1 MKISVVIPVLYSPKN
16 LVYKD
21 AIKSIL
27 SSWKKSGQK
36 KSDLEIIVV
45 FNQFDGKDFSLPKKN
60 ENNIFYLKNR
70 INRGFTGG
78 VNDGVFYS
86 IYSRSADWCLVTN
99 DDVIFDESFFSKMI
113 PQLKISRA
121 VVSCGVRDK
130 DGFDQSRGM
139 NYFRSGLTSP
149 LVENKKTPYFVGTVF
164 FVSKK
169 TVLWSFDKFGFLL
182 MEFFFAYAEDLEL
195 SVRLKKANRKV
206 FILKDNLITHLGSL
220 TAKRGSA
227 KQLFWGYRNLIFIIL
242 IHWSL
247 FEIILF
253 SPLLLLGQIY
263 SIALLFK
270 KRHFLVYPKI
280 IWSVVKHRRVVLGYR
295 RSFHKI

>member
-1 MKISVVIPVLYSPKN
+1 
-16 LVYKD
+16 
-21 AIKSIL
+21 
-27 SSWKKSGQK
+27 
-36 KSDLEIIVV
+36 
-45 FNQFDGKDFSLPKKN
+45 
-60 ENNIFYLKNR
+60 
-70 INRGFTGG
+70 
-78 VNDGVFYS
+78 
-86 IYSRSADWCLVTN
+86 
-99 DDVIFDESFFSKMI
+99 MI

>member
-1 MKISVVIPVLYSPKN
+1 MKISVVIPVLYSPNN
-16 LVYKD
+16 LVYED

-27 SSWKKSGQK
+27 SAWKKSGQK
-36 KSDLEIIVV
+36 KNYLEIIVI
-45 FNQFDGKDFSLPKKN
+45 FNQYSGKDLSLPKKTK
-60 ENNIFYLKNR
+60 NNIFYLKNR
-70 INRGFTGG
+70 INRGFTGA
-78 VNDGVFYS
+78 VNDGVFFS

-99 DDVIFDESFFSKMI
+99 DDVIFDENFFSKMI
-113 PQLKISRA
+113 PHLKMNKA
-121 VVSCGVRDK
+121 VVSCGIRDK
-130 DGFDQSRGM
+130 DGFIQSRGM
-139 NYFRSGLTSP
+139 KYFRSGLTKP
-149 LVENKKTPYFVGTVF
+149 LVGDEKTPYFVGTIF

-169 TVLWSFDKFGFLL
+169 TVLWSFNKFGFLL

-195 SVRLKKANRKV
+195 SIRLKKANRKI
-206 FILKDNLITHLGSL
+206 FILKDDLITHLGSL

-253 SPLLLLGQIY
+253 SPFLLLGQLY

-270 KRHFLVYPKI
+270 KGHFLVYPGI
-280 IWSVVKHRRVVLGYR
+280 IWSIIKYRGVLFSYR
-295 RSFHKI
+295 RNFHRI

>member
-1 MKISVVIPVLYSPKN
+1 MKISIVIPVLYSPNN
-16 LVYKD
+16 LVYED

-27 SSWKKSGQK
+27 TSWKKFDQK
-36 KSDLEIIVV
+36 KNDLEIIVV
-45 FNQFDGKDFSLPKKN
+45 FNQYSGEDFSLPKKTK
-60 ENNIFYLKNR
+60 NNIFYLKNR
-70 INRGFTGG
+70 INRGFTGA
-78 VNDGVFYS
+78 VNDGVFFS
-86 IYSRSADWCLVTN
+86 IYSRLADWCLITN
-99 DDVIFDESFFSKMI
+99 DDVIFDENFFSKMV
-113 PQLKISRA
+113 PQLKINRA
-121 VVSCGVRDK
+121 VVSCGVMDK
-130 DGFDQSRGM
+130 DGFIQSKGM

-169 TVLWSFDKFGFLL
+169 TVLWSFNKFGFLL
-182 MEFFFAYAEDLEL
+182 IEFFFAYAEDLEL
-195 SVRLKKANRKV
+195 SIRLKKTNKKI
-206 FILKDNLITHLGSL
+206 FILKDSLITHLGSL

-253 SPLLLLGQIY
+253 SPLLLLGQLY

-270 KRHFLVYPKI
+270 KGHFLVYPKI
-280 IWSVVKHRRVVLGYR
+280 IWSIIKHRRVLLGYR
-295 RSFHKI
+295 RNFHKI